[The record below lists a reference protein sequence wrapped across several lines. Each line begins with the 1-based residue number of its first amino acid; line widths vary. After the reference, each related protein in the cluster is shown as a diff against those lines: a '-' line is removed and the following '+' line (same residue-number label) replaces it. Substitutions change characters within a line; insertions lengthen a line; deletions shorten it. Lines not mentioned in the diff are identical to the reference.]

1 MTAAVLCYTTFNY
14 LCVSHTVVEEFFA
27 YFSLQCCFSSQ
38 EFASAQL
45 CEHPITAFQWA
56 EL

>member
-27 YFSLQCCFSSQ
+27 HFSLQCCFSSQ

-45 CEHPITAFQWA
+45 SEHPITAFQ
-56 EL
+56 